1 MLGLGH
7 SAIRSRYGIKGYFHM
22 RASHGLSI
30 GRVARS
36 SGVHLETIRYYERI
50 GLIPAPGRTDGGHR
64 AYEPLALR
72 RLAFV
77 RRARELGFSIEEIRA
92 LLGLAEPGH
101 RACEDVRVVAEAH
114 LKDVRAKIA
123 DLARLEAVL
132 AETVGRCAIE
142 GPAPSCPVLELLET
156 ETADAKGRRHTET

>member
-1 MLGLGH
+1 
-7 SAIRSRYGIKGYFHM
+7 M
-22 RASHGLSI
+22 RVSHGLSI
-30 GRVARS
+30 GRVARA

-50 GLIPAPGRTDGGHR
+50 GLIPAPGRTEGGHR
-64 AYEPLALR
+64 AYETPALR

-92 LLGLAEPGH
+92 LLGLAEPGQ
-101 RACEDVRVVAEAH
+101 RACEEVRIVAEAH

-123 DLARLEAVL
+123 DLSRLQTIL
-132 AETVGRCAIE
+132 AETVGRCGKE

-156 ETADAKGRRHTET
+156 DRVDAQGRRGAET

>member
-1 MLGLGH
+1 
-7 SAIRSRYGIKGYFHM
+7 M
-22 RASHGLSI
+22 RPSHGLSI

-50 GLIPAPGRTDGGHR
+50 GLIPAPGRTEGGHR

-92 LLGLAEPGH
+92 LLGLAEPGQ
-101 RACEDVRVVAEAH
+101 RACEEVRVVAEAH
-114 LKDVRAKIA
+114 LKDVRAKIV
-123 DLARLEAVL
+123 DLTRLEAVL
-132 AETVGRCAIE
+132 TETVGRCGVE

-156 ETADAKGRRHTET
+156 ESAGAKGRGGTQT

>member
-1 MLGLGH
+1 
-7 SAIRSRYGIKGYFHM
+7 M
-22 RASHGLSI
+22 RASRGLSI
-30 GRVARS
+30 GRVALS

-50 GLIPAPGRTDGGHR
+50 GLIPAPGRTEGGHR

-101 RACEDVRVVAEAH
+101 RACEEVRVVAEAH
-114 LKDVRAKIA
+114 LKEVRAKIA
-123 DLARLEAVL
+123 DLARLEAIL
-132 AETVGRCAIE
+132 AETIGRCGQG

-156 ETADAKGRRHTET
+156 ETPDAQGRHGAET

>member
-1 MLGLGH
+1 
-7 SAIRSRYGIKGYFHM
+7 M

-50 GLIPAPGRTDGGHR
+50 GLIPAPGRTEGGHR
-64 AYEPLALR
+64 AYETQALG
-72 RLAFV
+72 RLTFV

-101 RACEDVRVVAEAH
+101 RGCEEVRVVAEAH
-114 LKDVRAKIA
+114 LRDVRAKIA
-123 DLARLEAVL
+123 DLARLEALL
-132 AETVGRCAIE
+132 AETVGRCGKE
-142 GPAPSCPVLELLET
+142 GPAPACPVLELLET
-156 ETADAKGRRHTET
+156 DTTNA